1 MSKPT
6 NVSLSC
12 CPAQIYRSK
21 NCLWDPTRL
30 SSPSFPGYR
39 FSLTSFLYSLPKGM
53 LQHQLPAATKHL
65 LYSPSIMIFYVL
77 ICQSNDKIVFRSSLI
92 GAFTLRGAKN
102 LLWATQQQEVLTQ
115 NPSTEDSE
123 DQWLFSP
130 TATLP
135 AMWEPTL
142 NTAESVPS
150 LASLWAQS
158 SFYLSIV
165 NLALLS
171 ERNAPFLERNHY
183 SHQTL
188 YNLMNWLGRQG
199 LRRS

>member
-6 NVSLSC
+6 DAPLSC

-39 FSLTSFLYSLPKGM
+39 FSLTGFLYSLPKGM
-53 LQHQLPAATKHL
+53 LEHQLPAAAKHL
-65 LYSPSIMIFYVL
+65 LYSPSIPIFYVL

-92 GAFTLRGAKN
+92 GTFTLRRAKN

-115 NPSTEDSE
+115 TPSLADSE
-123 DQWLFSP
+123 DHWLFSP
-130 TATLP
+130 NTTLP
-135 AMWEPTL
+135 AMWEPAL

-183 SHQTL
+183 SHRTL
-188 YNLMNWLGRQG
+188 YNLINWLGRQG
-199 LRRS
+199 LWRS